1 VVYFGGF
8 FAKLEFSRGF
18 LYIFLT
24 GRNSEAAM
32 GGGDII
38 FFWVP
43 RSSFRVRHKKRRR
56 RRDE

>member
-18 LYIFLT
+18 LYIFFT
-24 GRNSEAAM
+24 ARNSEAAM

-38 FFWVP
+38 FFRVP
-43 RSSFRVRHKKRRR
+43 HSSFRVRHKKRRR
-56 RRDE
+56 GRDE